1 MESSMARQHHN
12 NLLVLPWAEPGKWV
26 FQNADTCSDTGV
38 CSVPELHINRSL
50 PNVLRC
56 TIKIARRIKPNDCLV
71 TWEASAA
78 IATSIAIR
86 VTGAKNPWV
95 ALGIIPKSTNVS
107 VNGLL
112 SSSLKRASIVTCFS
126 RADIPTLRSSTGVHA
141 IDVTPTVW
149 QQTER
154 PITKKSKDW
163 VSVGDSNRDD
173 LTLACAAEVSG
184 IIVDRFTR
192 KVSFSSPAMTFH
204 VHGTADEI
212 DNAFQ
217 TYKHHLAILKSTAYA
232 SGFSIAVRAGFARQ
246 LLIASDTPHM
256 RELVTDGEN
265 GLLVNVE
272 DSDHLANVIRTVRSG
287 DVDVDRLSG
296 RLHAVCNE
304 NHTYPVLRRHIE
316 KMVAMCS

>member
-1 MESSMARQHHN
+1 METSMARQHHN
-12 NLLVLPWAEPGKWV
+12 HLLVLPWAEPGKWV
-26 FQNADTCSDTGV
+26 FQNADTYSNTAV
-38 CSVPELHINRSL
+38 CSVPELHVKRSI

-56 TIKIARRIKPNDCLV
+56 TVKIARRIKPNDCLV

-78 IATSIAIR
+78 IATGLAIR

-95 ALGIIPKSTNVS
+95 ALGILPKSTHRR

-126 RADIPTLRSSTGVHA
+126 RADIPTLHMCTGVHA
-141 IDVTPTVW
+141 HDVSPTVW
-149 QQTER
+149 QQTDR
-154 PITKKSKDW
+154 PQTKKSKDW

-173 LTLACAAEVSG
+173 MTLARAAEDSG

-192 KVSFSSPAMTFH
+192 KVLVLSPAITCH
-204 VHGTADEI
+204 LNATADET

-217 TYKHHLAILKSTAYA
+217 TYKHHLAILKSTAFA

-256 RELVTDGEN
+256 RELITDGED
-265 GLLVNVE
+265 GLLVNIG
-272 DSDHLANVIRTVRSG
+272 DTDHLANVIRAVMRG
-287 DVDVDRLSG
+287 DVDIDRLSG
-296 RLHAVCNE
+296 ALHDVCRE
-304 NHTYPVLRRHIE
+304 EHTYPVLRRHIE

>member
-1 MESSMARQHHN
+1 MESPMARQDHN
-12 NLLVLPWAEPGKWV
+12 KLLVLPWAEPGSWV
-26 FQNADTCSDTGV
+26 FQNAETYSNTYV
-38 CSVPELHINRSL
+38 CSVPELHVKRSI

-56 TIKIARRIKPNDCLV
+56 TIKIARRIKPNDCLI

-78 IATSIAIR
+78 IATSFAIR

-95 ALGIIPKSTNVS
+95 ALGILPKSTNIR
-107 VNGLL
+107 VNRLL

-126 RADIPTLRSSTGVHA
+126 HADIPTLQKSTGVHA
-141 IDVTPTVW
+141 HDVSPTVW
-149 QQTER
+149 QQTDR
-154 PITKKSKDW
+154 PLMKKSKGW

-173 LTLACAAEVSG
+173 MTLARAAEDSG

-192 KVSFSSPAMTFH
+192 KVSVTSPAIACH
-204 VHGTADEI
+204 LHCDADET

-217 TYKHHLAILKSTAYA
+217 TYQHHLAVLKSTAFA

-256 RELVTDGEN
+256 RELVTNGEN
-265 GLLVNVE
+265 GLLVNVG
-272 DSDHLANVIRTVRSG
+272 DSDHLANVISAVMRG
-287 DVDVDRLSG
+287 DVDIDRLSG
-296 RLHAVCNE
+296 ALQMYCSE

>member
-1 MESSMARQHHN
+1 M
-12 NLLVLPWAEPGKWV
+12 LPWVEPGKWV
-26 FQNADTCSDTGV
+26 FENADAYSNTAV
-38 CSVPELHINRSL
+38 CSVPELHVKRSI

-56 TIKIARRIKPNDCLV
+56 TVKIARRIKPNDCLV

-78 IATSIAIR
+78 IATSFAIR

-95 ALGIIPKSTNVS
+95 ALGILPKSTNRR

-112 SSSLKRASIVTCFS
+112 SLSLKRASIVTCFS
-126 RADIPTLRSSTGVHA
+126 RADIPTLQMNTGVHA
-141 IDVTPTVW
+141 HDVSPTVW
-149 QQTER
+149 QQTDR
-154 PITKKSKDW
+154 PLTKKSKDW

-173 LTLACAAEVSG
+173 MTLARAAEDSG

-192 KVSFSSPAMTFH
+192 KVSVLSPAIACH
-204 VHGTADEI
+204 LNATADET

-217 TYKHHLAILKSTAYA
+217 TYQHHLAILKSTAVA

-256 RELVTDGEN
+256 RELITDGEN
-265 GLLVNVE
+265 GLLVNVG
-272 DSDHLANVIRTVRSG
+272 DSDHLANVIRAVKRG
-287 DVDVDRLSG
+287 DVDIDRLSG
-296 RLHAVCNE
+296 RLHDVCRE
-304 NHTYPVLRRHIE
+304 DHTYPVLRRHIE

>member
-1 MESSMARQHHN
+1 MESPMARQDHN

-26 FQNADTCSDTGV
+26 FQNADTYSNTIV
-38 CSVPELHINRSL
+38 CSVPALHVKRSI
-50 PNVLRC
+50 PNLRLC
-56 TIKIARRIKPNDCLV
+56 TIKIARRIKPNDCLI

-78 IATSIAIR
+78 IATSFAIR

-95 ALGIIPKSTNVS
+95 ALGILPKSTNIR
-107 VNGLL
+107 VNRLL

-126 RADIPTLRSSTGVHA
+126 HADIPTLQKSTGVHA
-141 IDVTPTVW
+141 HDVSPTVW
-149 QQTER
+149 QQTDR
-154 PITKKSKDW
+154 PLMKKSKGW

-173 LTLACAAEVSG
+173 MTLARAAEASG

-192 KVSFSSPAMTFH
+192 KVSVTSPAIACH
-204 VHGTADEI
+204 LHCDADET

-217 TYKHHLAILKSTAYA
+217 TYQHHLAVLKSTAFA

-256 RELVTDGEN
+256 RELVTNGEN
-265 GLLVNVE
+265 GLLVNVG
-272 DSDHLANVIRTVRSG
+272 DSDHLANVISAVMRG
-287 DVDVDRLSG
+287 DVDIDKLSG
-296 RLHAVCNE
+296 ALQMVCSE

-316 KMVAMCS
+316 KMVAMCY

>member
-1 MESSMARQHHN
+1 MARQDHN

-26 FQNADTCSDTGV
+26 FQNADTYSNTIV
-38 CSVPELHINRSL
+38 CSVPELHVKRSI

-56 TIKIARRIKPNDCLV
+56 TIKIARRIKPNDCLI

-78 IATSIAIR
+78 IATSFAIR

-95 ALGIIPKSTNVS
+95 ALGILPKSTNIR
-107 VNGLL
+107 VNRLL

-126 RADIPTLRSSTGVHA
+126 HADIPTLQKSTGVHA
-141 IDVTPTVW
+141 HDVSPTVW
-149 QQTER
+149 QQTDR
-154 PITKKSKDW
+154 PLMKKSKGW

-173 LTLACAAEVSG
+173 MTLARAAEASG

-192 KVSFSSPAMTFH
+192 KVSVTSPAITCH
-204 VHGTADEI
+204 LHCDADET

-217 TYKHHLAILKSTAYA
+217 TYKHHLAVLKSTAFA

-256 RELVTDGEN
+256 RELVTNGEN
-265 GLLVNVE
+265 GLLVNVG
-272 DSDHLANVIRTVRSG
+272 DSDHLANVISAVMRG
-287 DVDVDRLSG
+287 DVDIDRLSG
-296 RLHAVCNE
+296 ALQMVCSE
-304 NHTYPVLRRHIE
+304 NHTYPILRRHIE
-316 KMVAMCS
+316 KMVAMCY

>member
-1 MESSMARQHHN
+1 MARQDHN

-26 FQNADTCSDTGV
+26 FQNADTYSNTIV
-38 CSVPELHINRSL
+38 CSVPELHVKRSI

-56 TIKIARRIKPNDCLV
+56 TIKIARRIKPNDCLI

-78 IATSIAIR
+78 IATSFAIR
-86 VTGAKNPWV
+86 LTGAQNPWV
-95 ALGIIPKSTNVS
+95 ALGILPKSSNIR
-107 VNGLL
+107 VNRLL

-126 RADIPTLRSSTGVHA
+126 RADIPTLQKSTGVHA
-141 IDVTPTVW
+141 HDVSPTVW
-149 QQTER
+149 QQTDR
-154 PITKKSKDW
+154 PLMKKSKGW

-173 LTLACAAEVSG
+173 LTLARAAEASG

-192 KVSFSSPAMTFH
+192 KVSVTSPAITCH
-204 VHGTADEI
+204 LHCDSDET

-217 TYKHHLAILKSTAYA
+217 TYQHHLAVLKSTAFA

-256 RELVTDGEN
+256 RELVTNGEN
-265 GLLVNVE
+265 GLLVNVG
-272 DSDHLANVIRTVRSG
+272 DSDHLANVISAVMRG
-287 DVDVDRLSG
+287 DVDIDRLSG
-296 RLHAVCNE
+296 ALQMVCSE

>member
-1 MESSMARQHHN
+1 MARQDHN

-26 FQNADTCSDTGV
+26 FQNADTYSNTIV
-38 CSVPELHINRSL
+38 CSVPELHVKRSI

-56 TIKIARRIKPNDCLV
+56 TIKIARRIKPNDCLI

-78 IATSIAIR
+78 IATSFAIR

-95 ALGIIPKSTNVS
+95 ALGILPKSTNIR
-107 VNGLL
+107 VNRLL

-126 RADIPTLRSSTGVHA
+126 HADIPTLQKSTGVHA
-141 IDVTPTVW
+141 HDVSPTVW
-149 QQTER
+149 QQTDR
-154 PITKKSKDW
+154 PLMKKSKGW

-173 LTLACAAEVSG
+173 MTLARAAEASG

-192 KVSFSSPAMTFH
+192 KVSVTSPAIACH
-204 VHGTADEI
+204 LHCDADET

-217 TYKHHLAILKSTAYA
+217 TYQHHLAVLKSTAFA

-246 LLIASDTPHM
+246 LLVASDTPHM
-256 RELVTDGEN
+256 RELVTNGEN
-265 GLLVNVE
+265 GLLVNVG
-272 DSDHLANVIRTVRSG
+272 DSDHLANVISAVMRG
-287 DVDVDRLSG
+287 DVDIDRLSG
-296 RLHAVCNE
+296 ALQMVCSE

-316 KMVAMCS
+316 KMVAMCY